1 MAPSKAYYG
10 KASDWVPL
18 STTLTT
24 CTTTNGPITS
34 TERPGLVHRPSVQ
47 TRYMDMLLG
56 LDEIPR
62 LHNIL
67 ASFFTWILLAGY
79 VVFPATFTSLNRS
92 KNLAQ
97 AAVDGNEFEKSVL
110 NTVRNAPLVW
120 IATIC
125 CILGA
130 SGMAWLWW
138 RWRSNYIW
146 VINRI
151 FMPGLLNSLV
161 GLISTLVNVYTA
173 QNGEFSVTAKVTI
186 IATGICASMTAFLFL
201 VYNNWALSR
210 VKSEH
215 DKEVGQGRRWVGS
228 TRV

>member
-1 MAPSKAYYG
+1 MFLLPQRAPSPTILPSKVYHLRATYSEKMAPSKAYYG
-10 KASDWVPL
+10 KAKYSDWVPL
-18 STTLTT
+18 GPTMQTT

-97 AAVDGNEFEKSVL
+97 VAVDGNEFEKGVL

-130 SGMAWLWW
+130 GGMAWLWW

-151 FMPGLLNSLV
+151 FMYVSSPSHFFKRL
-161 GLISTLVNVYTA
+161 
-173 QNGEFSVTAKVTI
+173 
-186 IATGICASMTAFLFL
+186 C
-201 VYNNWALSR
+201 
-210 VKSEH
+210 
-215 DKEVGQGRRWVGS
+215 
-228 TRV
+228 

>member
-1 MAPSKAYYG
+1 
-10 KASDWVPL
+10 
-18 STTLTT
+18 
-24 CTTTNGPITS
+24 
-34 TERPGLVHRPSVQ
+34 
-47 TRYMDMLLG
+47 MDMLLG

-97 AAVDGNEFEKSVL
+97 VAEDGNEFEKSVL
-110 NTVRNAPLVW
+110 NTVRNAPLVY

-125 CILGA
+125 CIVGA
-130 SGMAWLWW
+130 SGMMGLWW

-151 FMPGLLNSLV
+151 FMYVPFESP
-161 GLISTLVNVYTA
+161 
-173 QNGEFSVTAKVTI
+173 
-186 IATGICASMTAFLFL
+186 
-201 VYNNWALSR
+201 LSSPTTC
-210 VKSEH
+210 KILC
-215 DKEVGQGRRWVGS
+215 
-228 TRV
+228 